1 MCLAIHSPRVATPSR
16 LTKGKL
22 GEGVP
27 FFGLVETQTMQTDVY
42 LQGSWVGNEKVTG
55 PCLPADVKAVSR
67 AACF

>member
-27 FFGLVETQTMQTDVY
+27 FFGHVETQTMQT
-42 LQGSWVGNEKVTG
+42 
-55 PCLPADVKAVSR
+55 ADGADYADCADYMQTECYFFTCSVI
-67 AACF
+67 F

>member
-27 FFGLVETQTMQTDVY
+27 FFGHVETQTMQT
-42 LQGSWVGNEKVTG
+42 
-55 PCLPADVKAVSR
+55 ADGADYVDCAD
-67 AACF
+67 